1 MKIGGIQK
9 FSLVDY
15 PGLVSAVL
23 FTTGCNMRCGYCHNP
38 ELVVSELYGESLDLN
53 EVYAFL
59 DSRRDKLEGV
69 VITGGEPTLR
79 KDLPDMV
86 KKIKSMGY
94 RVKLDS
100 NGTHPEVLGAMIN
113 ANCID
118 YVAMDIKGSLEK
130 YASIAARL
138 VDTDAIKKSIQVIL
152 ASNVHHEFRT
162 TVVQSQLS
170 FSDFDKM
177 GQLIKG
183 AQLFSI
189 QKFVPAKTLDPSFA
203 KERTYDEADLVKIKK
218 IMKQYV
224 DKCAIR

>member
-1 MKIGGIQK
+1 
-9 FSLVDY
+9 
-15 PGLVSAVL
+15 
-23 FTTGCNMRCGYCHNP
+23 
-38 ELVVSELYGESLDLN
+38 
-53 EVYAFL
+53 
-59 DSRRDKLEGV
+59 
-69 VITGGEPTLR
+69 
-79 KDLPDMV
+79 
-86 KKIKSMGY
+86 
-94 RVKLDS
+94 
-100 NGTHPEVLGAMIN
+100 MIN

-189 QKFVPAKTLDPSFA
+189 QKFVPAETLDPSFA
-203 KERTYDEADLVKIKK
+203 KEKSYDEADLVKIKK

-224 DKCAIR
+224 DKCVIR

>member
-38 ELVVSELYGESLDLN
+38 ELVVPELYSESLDLN

-94 RVKLDS
+94 QLKLDS
-100 NGTHPEVLGAMIN
+100 NGTHPDVLKSFEVDLRPDNMGPHFATP
-113 ANCID
+113 
-118 YVAMDIKGSLEK
+118 VFKGEMKDEK
-130 YASIAARL
+130 F
-138 VDTDAIKKSIQVIL
+138 KKYQFEEHRK
-152 ASNVHHEFRT
+152 N
-162 TVVQSQLS
+162 
-170 FSDFDKM
+170 
-177 GQLIKG
+177 
-183 AQLFSI
+183 
-189 QKFVPAKTLDPSFA
+189 
-203 KERTYDEADLVKIKK
+203 
-218 IMKQYV
+218 
-224 DKCAIR
+224 